1 MQVRGTFPALY
12 DQVDK
17 TVTALLGKNVR
28 EIQPR
33 HPMVFPKVAF
43 DSKFK
48 RWVTSAPFGD
58 VPQKPEGNPYAT
70 DIIMQAYTKDVT
82 PLEWGLMFE
91 VSETA
96 EEDDQFDELA
106 KKAKYLV
113 FAMRRV
119 EDKQAAN
126 VLNNGF
132 TSQLTADGQA
142 LFSTTHSLKRGGTA
156 KNRPA
161 TDADLSYTSLVQG
174 FIDLATDTKLESGQ
188 LADPAQEFVLAV
200 PPQSEM
206 LAHRLVNSIGLPQS
220 SDNDP
225 NPLKDR
231 RRITVLVWPD
241 ITGSGSWFLIPKD
254 KDRNGLIYA
263 ERIPITQPPV
273 DRDPQTGNKLYKLRC
288 RKTWDSIDWRNCYG
302 TSGG

>member
-1 MQVRGTFPALY
+1 MQVRGTFPAGY
-12 DQVDK
+12 DRVDK
-17 TVTALLGKNVR
+17 TIVDLLGKNVR

-33 HPMVFPKVAF
+33 HPMVFPKVTF
-43 DSKFK
+43 DVKFK

-91 VSETA
+91 FTETA
-96 EEDDQFDELA
+96 EEDDEFGVL
-106 KKAKYLV
+106 KKYAKYLV

-132 TSQLTADGQA
+132 TTQTTADGVA
-142 LFSTTHSLKRGGTA
+142 LFSTAHTLKRGGTA

-174 FIDLATDTKLESGQ
+174 FIDLATDTKTESGQ
-188 LADPAQEFVLAV
+188 LADPAQEFVLVV
-200 PPQSEM
+200 PPQAEM
-206 LAHRLVNSIGLPQS
+206 LAHRLVTSIGLPQS
-220 SDNDP
+220 GDNDP

-241 ITGSGSWFLIPKD
+241 ITGSGSWFLLPKD

-263 ERIPITQPPV
+263 ERLPITMPPI
-273 DRDPQTGNKLYKLRC
+273 DRDPQTNNKLVKLRA
-288 RKTWDSIDWRNCYG
+288 RKTWDSIDWRNSYG

>member
-1 MQVRGTFPALY
+1 MQLRGTFPALY
-12 DQVDK
+12 DNIDK
-17 TVTALLGKNVR
+17 YVTALLGKNVQ
-28 EIQPR
+28 EIQPK
-33 HPMVFPKVAF
+33 HPRVFPKVTF

-58 VPQKPEGNPYAT
+58 VPEKPEGNPYAT
-70 DIIMQAYTKDVT
+70 DIIQQAYTKDVT
-82 PLEWGLMFE
+82 PREWGLMFE

-96 EEDDQFDELA
+96 EEDDQYDELA
-106 KKAKYLV
+106 KKSKYLV

-132 TSQLTADGQA
+132 TTQLTADGVA
-142 LFSTTHSLKRGGTA
+142 LFSTAHTLKRGGTA
-156 KNRPA
+156 KNRPS
-161 TDADLSYTSLVQG
+161 TDADLSYTGLVQA

-188 LADPAQEFVLAV
+188 LADPPTEYVLVV
-200 PPQSEM
+200 PPHSEM
-206 LAHRLVNSIGLPQS
+206 LAHRLVNAVGLPQS
-220 SDNDP
+220 ADNDP

-231 RRITVLVWPD
+231 RRITVMVWPD
-241 ITGSGSWFLIPKD
+241 LSDTDSWFLIPVD

-263 ERIPITQPPV
+263 ERLPITQPPM

-288 RKTWDSIDWRNCYG
+288 RKTWDSIDWRNCWATVG
-302 TSGG
+302 A